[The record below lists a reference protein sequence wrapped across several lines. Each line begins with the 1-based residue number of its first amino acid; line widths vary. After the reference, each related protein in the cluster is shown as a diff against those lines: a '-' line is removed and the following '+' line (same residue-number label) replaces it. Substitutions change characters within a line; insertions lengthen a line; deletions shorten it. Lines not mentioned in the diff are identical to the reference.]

1 MPVTRDPTS
10 QFLLVLLEERSRW
23 TSSADVET
31 LKIGS
36 PAVGYPAVGY
46 PAVSLCMVEG
56 VDVRV
61 CALWESSGELGE
73 LVFELLVGGVC
84 AE

>member
-36 PAVGYPAVGY
+36 PAVGY